1 MVRAKKHL
9 GQHFLQDDQVAEQ
22 IVEFLTGFGDY
33 QQVLEIGPGTGVLT
47 QHLLRGPFQKIWM
60 IDVDRE
66 ATLHLKKKFPEQAD
80 QIIHQDFLQFQAAS
94 CFQHRFG
101 IVGNLPYNIS
111 SQIFFKILDIREMV
125 PECVCMI
132 QKEVAQRLVS
142 PPGNRAYGILS
153 VFLQAFYKLEYLLEV
168 PPESFYPVPKV
179 ESAVIRLQT
188 LGKTDLGCDQKIF
201 RAVVKQGFQNRRKTL
216 RNALKAFNLPLEIRS
231 LELLDKRAE
240 QLAVEDYVT
249 LTKTITP
256 FWNP

>member
-9 GQHFLQDDQVAEQ
+9 GQHFLKDDSVAAE
-22 IVEFLTGFGDY
+22 IVSYLTGYGNY
-33 QQVLEIGPGTGVLT
+33 SVVLEIGPGTGVLT
-47 QHLLRGPFQKIWM
+47 DHLLKKSFQDIWM
-60 IDVDRE
+60 IEVDKE
-66 ATLHLKKKFPEQAD
+66 SVQYLQKKYPDRAAG
-80 QIIHQDFLQFQAAS
+80 IIQQDFLSYQVTSVIQ
-94 CFQHRFG
+94 RPFG
-101 IVGNLPYNIS
+101 IIGSLPYNIS
-111 SQIFFKILDIREMV
+111 SQIFFKILEIRDWV
-125 PECVCMI
+125 PECVCMV

-168 PPESFYPVPKV
+168 PPESFYPIPKV
-179 ESAVIRLQT
+179 DSSVIRLQS
-188 LGKTDLGCDQKIF
+188 LGKTGLGCDQKIF
-201 RAVVKQGFQNRRKTL
+201 RSVVKQGFQNRRKTL
-216 RNALKAFNLPLEIRS
+216 RNALKPFNLPLEIRT